1 MGRNYFSKH
10 GGPYFINEGISRHH
24 DHHKPG
30 HTHEDIKP
38 SNLIYGLLA
47 ALSILLPLS
56 MAIFVLAI
64 L

>member
-10 GGPYFINEGISRHH
+10 GGPYFINDGVSKHH
-24 DHHKPG
+24 DHNTPG
-30 HTHEDIKP
+30 YIHEDIKP

-47 ALSILLPLS
+47 AMAILLPVS
-56 MAIFVLAI
+56 IAIAVLAI

>member
-10 GGPYFINEGISRHH
+10 GGPYFINDGVSQH
-24 DHHKPG
+24 DHHTPG

-38 SNLIYGLLA
+38 SNLIYGLLGI
-47 ALSILLPLS
+47 LCILLPVS
-56 MAIFVLAI
+56 IAIAVLAI